1 MLLMG
6 DEVARTQQGNN
17 NTYCQDNELSWMD
30 WSFEDAEEDDYRLR
44 LLEFTKHL
52 IKFRNQHP
60 VFHRRRFFAGA
71 PSRGGQSDLGEI
83 DWFAPDGQKMT
94 EEAWNNEEAR
104 SLTIFLNGQAIRE
117 PDSRGKPIIDDSFL
131 LLFNADPQPCTFA
144 LPPGC
149 GSGWKIAISTMQE
162 DVHSDSDTLYSAGQE
177 LELLDRSVVVL
188 IREIAQE

>member
-1 MLLMG
+1 
-6 DEVARTQQGNN
+6 
-17 NTYCQDNELSWMD
+17 
-30 WSFEDAEEDDYRLR
+30 
-44 LLEFTKHL
+44 
-52 IKFRNQHP
+52 
-60 VFHRRRFFAGA
+60 
-71 PSRGGQSDLGEI
+71 
-83 DWFAPDGQKMT
+83 MT

-131 LLFNADPQPCTFA
+131 LLFNADPKPCTFA

-162 DVHSDSDTLYSAGQE
+162 DVCSGSDTLYSAGQE
-177 LELLDRSVVVL
+177 IELLDRSVVVL